1 MRQLL
6 TISVAMNAIE
16 RIAYDYI
23 EKITAEKEGVV
34 SPVLATIDEIKIAL
48 HADLNEALRNL
59 YKQGII
65 SFNID
70 INKKPMFKI
79 KQSQKL

>member
-16 RIAYDYI
+16 RIAYGYI

-59 YKQGII
+59 YKHGII

-79 KQSQKL
+79 KQPQKL